1 MKVQMYSI
9 NFEASEQLKSFIQ
22 QRLNKLETFYDRILD
37 GEVFIKDNSSQS
49 GTNNKEVEVRL
60 FVPGTTLF
68 SQENADSFEAATDA
82 AVDAMR
88 RQLKKLKDK
97 QTAH

>member
-1 MKVQMYSI
+1 MYSI